1 MYGVITGPT
10 VGVNGRGKAGDW
22 DVIPVTRLAGCTP
35 EACGRFTP
43 MTVLP
48 LFRGEIYHL
57 G

>member
-1 MYGVITGPT
+1 MHGAIAGPT

-22 DVIPVTRLAGCTP
+22 NVIPVTRISGGTP
-35 EACGRFTP
+35 EARGRFTP

-48 LFRGEIYHL
+48 LFGGEIYHL